1 MSVHVCLVVLSAVIA
16 ALGQSRREEVV
27 SGGKL
32 RHKAFACT
40 PPLHTP
46 DDNRPTFSLALPASV
61 SKALHFHIFFYQYR
75 HLRIYV
81 RLPDGQRSMCTAPPD
96 PGEEQR
102 GVEQWEGVHG
112 TWECNPSR
120 EQTPI
125 VIGMCMGRIG
135 REGVTGPTASKIRES
150 VDSMKTY
157 GGLGGVSIAPAGFTK
172 VTSTANTTSAAVDD
186 CEHIRRP
193 CFHIRLAR
201 FFVDPSLSR
210 HKSSIVPSRRLHNRF
225 SNHHSVV
232 DFDIFDN
239 RHLGH
244 EHVNYT
250 DPHLAND
257 AAGRGHA
264 RSYTLPS
271 RCGLYEAFASE
282 PKLEVLYRIDLL
294 V

>member
-16 ALGQSRREEVV
+16 ALGQLRREEVV

-32 RHKAFACT
+32 RHEAFACT

-46 DDNRPTFSLALPASV
+46 DDNCLTCLLASPSSV
-61 SKALHFHIFFYQYR
+61 NKALHFLIFFHRYLY
-75 HLRIYV
+75 LRIHV
-81 RLPDGQRSMCTAPPD
+81 RHPDGQRSMCTAPPD

-102 GVEQWEGVHG
+102 GVELLEGMHG
-112 TWECNPSR
+112 TWECTPGG
-120 EQTPI
+120 EQNLI
-125 VIGMCMGRIG
+125 DMGMCMERIG

-157 GGLGGVSIAPAGFTK
+157 GGLGVVSIAPAGFIK
-172 VTSTANTTSAAVDD
+172 ITSTANTTSAAVDD
-186 CEHIRRP
+186 CEHIRCP

-210 HKSSIVPSRRLHNRF
+210 HKSSIVPSRRLHYRF
-225 SNHHSVV
+225 SNRHSVV
-232 DFDIFDN
+232 DFDTFDN

-264 RSYTLPS
+264 RSYTWLS
-271 RCGLYEAFASE
+271 
-282 PKLEVLYRIDLL
+282 
-294 V
+294 